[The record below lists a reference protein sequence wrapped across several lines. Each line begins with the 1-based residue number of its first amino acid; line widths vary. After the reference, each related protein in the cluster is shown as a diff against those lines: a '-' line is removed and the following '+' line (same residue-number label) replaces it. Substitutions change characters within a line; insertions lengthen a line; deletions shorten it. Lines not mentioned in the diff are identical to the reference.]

1 MRRSRPAQAG
11 PKSVCQEDF
20 ERRLA
25 SRCVYLMSESTKE
38 VRMNLTDDAETV
50 PLAFDMLPPPHAS
63 RPLGVNT
70 LRMARRWSRPR
81 WALAGTCF
89 MASCLVGF
97 LAAAAALH
105 GSPAVPALSAQ
116 HLEMNA
122 APPAPMEDDNDWLAP
137 LPVKPR
143 ELKPAATP
151 KRTARRAPSQ
161 DPFSSR
167 H

>member
-1 MRRSRPAQAG
+1 MTPKLFLWRSTR
-11 PKSVCQEDF
+11 S
-20 ERRLA
+20 
-25 SRCVYLMSESTKE
+25 
-38 VRMNLTDDAETV
+38 
-50 PLAFDMLPPPHAS
+50 PPHVS

-116 HLEMNA
+116 HLEKNA
-122 APPAPMEDDNDWLAP
+122 APLPVEDDNDWLAP
-137 LPVKPR
+137 LPVSPR
-143 ELKPAATP
+143 EVTPGAQP
-151 KRTARRAPSQ
+151 KRTTRRAQPE

>member
-1 MRRSRPAQAG
+1 
-11 PKSVCQEDF
+11 
-20 ERRLA
+20 
-25 SRCVYLMSESTKE
+25 
-38 VRMNLTDDAETV
+38 
-50 PLAFDMLPPPHAS
+50 
-63 RPLGVNT
+63 
-70 LRMARRWSRPR
+70 MARRWSRPR

-116 HLEMNA
+116 HLEKNA
-122 APPAPMEDDNDWLAP
+122 APLPVEDDNDWLAP
-137 LPVKPR
+137 LPVSPR
-143 ELKPAATP
+143 EVTPGAQP
-151 KRTARRAPSQ
+151 KRTTRRAQPE